1 MNLAADILDKYSKEQ
16 VTIYL
21 DKLVSGIIQNFKTS
35 LEKGDSNI
43 LWANLGDLTQ
53 IRSILH
59 EMRKRDEEREAQK
72 QM

>member
-53 IRSILH
+53 IRSILR
-59 EMRKRDEEREAQK
+59 EMKKRDEEREAQK

>member
-1 MNLAADILDKYSKEQ
+1 MNLAGDILDKYSREQ
-16 VTIYL
+16 VTVYL
-21 DKLVSGIIQNFKTS
+21 DKLVTGIIQNFKTS

-59 EMRKRDEEREAQK
+59 EMRKRDESREAMK
-72 QM
+72 K